1 MAISLATL
9 FLLLLAKPPQA
20 CAQQIAHEIAWT
32 RSDSIVFLDRDIT
45 NFQLFALLVNRDAAP
60 APFVPPTPSL
70 AHALTRWKESV
81 LPALN
86 PVGSTDEMQQGEGFT
101 AVANF
106 YEAAF
111 LWLSTGDAGYMD
123 AIERCLMGSLPA
135 TMFYSTD
142 IVERSVAAA
151 AVMDASQ
158 LVYAT
163 DSVGLYVNLYINT
176 FAHIVTPRGQDYM
189 VDIITSM
196 PWEGMTK
203 LRLRSPGKH
212 TVEATLRLRIPEWQE
227 TPLPIYVNGI
237 EYDYNI
243 QRGYAIITRS
253 WQADDEVYIPFNVV
267 PRRVVENG
275 RTMWRGGPIV
285 YCLND
290 SLQCNARA
298 DIQYCGEDPETRHP
312 IYALSSTTPG
322 DTTKH
327 VLKPYFDLPPE
338 KRNIWQSNQSR

>member
-1 MAISLATL
+1 MVPQQQNAKNKKEGKEFMKKLFDATARMNEIKKRKLTVARRLQFLKEKMA
-9 FLLLLAKPPQA
+9 
-20 CAQQIAHEIAWT
+20 E
-32 RSDSIVFLDRDIT
+32 
-45 NFQLFALLVNRDAAP
+45 
-60 APFVPPTPSL
+60 VP
-70 AHALTRWKESV
+70 E
-81 LPALN
+81 
-86 PVGSTDEMQQGEGFT
+86 
-101 AVANF
+101 
-106 YEAAF
+106 
-111 LWLSTGDAGYMD
+111 
-123 AIERCLMGSLPA
+123 ERK
-135 TMFYSTD
+135 D
-142 IVERSVAAA
+142 
-151 AVMDASQ
+151 
-158 LVYAT
+158 
-163 DSVGLYVNLYINT
+163 VGLYVNLYINT

-327 VLKPYFDLPPE
+327 VLRPYFDLPPE